1 MKITFFRCWLLLTL
15 LWVVFAL
22 GWVITDGFVQEF
34 DIYTAHL
41 PLEALNPTTTKHL
54 IMGLVVPPVGVYVLA
69 IAFFGV
75 KRPWD

>member
-1 MKITFFRCWLLLTL
+1 M
-15 LWVVFAL
+15 FAL

-41 PLEALNPTTTKHL
+41 PLETVNKKSL
-54 IMGLVVPPVGVYVLA
+54 ISGLVTPPVGVYVLA